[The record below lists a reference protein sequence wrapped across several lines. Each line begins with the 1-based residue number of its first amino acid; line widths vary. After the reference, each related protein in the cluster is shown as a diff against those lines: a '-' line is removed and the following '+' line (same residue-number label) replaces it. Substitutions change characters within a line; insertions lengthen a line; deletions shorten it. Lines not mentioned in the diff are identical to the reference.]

1 MDITQALLLNY
12 FKIASRK
19 IRQQK
24 GYTFINISGLAVGL
38 ACCAI
43 MMLWVRN
50 EKSFDR
56 FHANRDSIYRL
67 IKETSANGK
76 ETLDARTPYPLAE
89 TILGKI
95 PEVKNYTRYQGVDG
109 WKISYG
115 DRFFFNDFLSTGDS
129 TFFEIFTFPFVKGDP
144 KTALKNRYSIVVTES
159 MARKYFG
166 TEEPMGK
173 VLTITGRMDAF
184 TVTGLIKDV
193 PGNSHLH
200 FDCIIPIV
208 NFWEFWDG
216 KQDGWGMIMFYT
228 YIQLQPN
235 SSPESVGPKI
245 ATVLNENIPAQK
257 AGIRMQPLLDV
268 HLKSNFGWDLDNFE
282 QGSQSTLTIFTL
294 AALVVLI
301 LAIINF
307 INLATARSASRA
319 KEVGLRKINGA
330 GRSEIIGQ
338 FLGESVVI
346 SFLALLVALVLVY
359 FGLSFFNNLAGKH
372 IAFVKLFE
380 PQLILILIAVT
391 LITGILSGSY
401 PSFFLSSFQPARVL
415 KGEIISGGQSQAV
428 VRKILVV
435 VQFVLTLFLII
446 GSAIVNRQLKYIRGK
461 DLGIDTRNILTTE
474 VVFRDYQSAKSIF
487 LNNPDIISMT
497 LSDPPGIDQRGFSN
511 VSWEG
516 KDPGTG
522 IQFFPVAVDPD
533 YIKTFR
539 VTMAEG
545 RFFSDEF
552 PTDRTE
558 ALVLNETAARA
569 MNLISPVG
577 KKITIGK
584 QTYSVI
590 GIIKDFHQTTLR
602 KYIEPMIL
610 YCPRLNF
617 SLCLRTNPARTKETI
632 SFIEKTVNDY
642 YPDPNRPFRY
652 EMLDDRI
659 DKFYTS
665 EKKVETILKV
675 FTFIALFTACLGL
688 IGLASF
694 MAEKRTREIGLR
706 KIFGAPVSGMA
717 WLQTWDFS
725 KLILL
730 SGVIAGP
737 LAYWVAKNWLSGFA
751 YHFNPGIGILLV
763 TLSVTLI
770 IALVAVGYQSLKAAM
785 ANPVHSLRHE

>member
-1 MDITQALLLNY
+1 M
-12 FKIASRK
+12 
-19 IRQQK
+19 
-24 GYTFINISGLAVGL
+24 
-38 ACCAI
+38 
-43 MMLWVRN
+43 
-50 EKSFDR
+50 
-56 FHANRDSIYRL
+56 
-67 IKETSANGK
+67 
-76 ETLDARTPYPLAE
+76 
-89 TILGKI
+89 
-95 PEVKNYTRYQGVDG
+95 
-109 WKISYG
+109 
-115 DRFFFNDFLSTGDS
+115 
-129 TFFEIFTFPFVKGDP
+129 
-144 KTALKNRYSIVVTES
+144 
-159 MARKYFG
+159 
-166 TEEPMGK
+166 
-173 VLTITGRMDAF
+173 
-184 TVTGLIKDV
+184 
-193 PGNSHLH
+193 
-200 FDCIIPIV
+200 
-208 NFWEFWDG
+208 
-216 KQDGWGMIMFYT
+216 
-228 YIQLQPN
+228 
-235 SSPESVGPKI
+235 
-245 ATVLNENIPAQK
+245 
-257 AGIRMQPLLDV
+257 V
-268 HLKSNFGWDLDNFE
+268 HG
-282 QGSQSTLTIFTL
+282 
-294 AALVVLI
+294 
-301 LAIINF
+301 
-307 INLATARSASRA
+307 
-319 KEVGLRKINGA
+319 GA
-330 GRSEIIGQ
+330 EIIGQ

-346 SFLALLVALVLVY
+346 SFLALLLALGIVY
-359 FGLSFFNNLAGKH
+359 FILPLFNNLAGKH
-372 IAFVKLFE
+372 IPFGNLFE
-380 PQLILILIAVT
+380 PQLTLTLIAVT
-391 LITGILSGSY
+391 LITGVLSGSY

-428 VRKILVV
+428 IRKTLVV

-461 DLGIDTRNILTTE
+461 DLGIDTRNILTTQ

-497 LSDPPGIDQRGFSN
+497 MSDPPCIDQRGFSN

-516 KDPGTG
+516 KDPGTE

-533 YIKTFR
+533 YIKTFG

-569 MNLISPVG
+569 MDLISPVG

-617 SLCLRTNPARTKETI
+617 SLCLRINPARTKETI

-675 FTFIALFTACLGL
+675 FTVIALFTACLGL

-706 KIFGAPVSGMA
+706 KIFGASVGGMV
-717 WLQTWDFS
+717 WLQSWEFS
-725 KLILL
+725 KWILI

-737 LAYWVAKNWLSGFA
+737 LAYWAAKDWLSSFA

-763 TLSVTLI
+763 TLSVTLL
-770 IALVAVGYQSLKAAM
+770 IAIVVVGYQSLKAAM
-785 ANPVHSLRHE
+785 ANPVDSLRHE